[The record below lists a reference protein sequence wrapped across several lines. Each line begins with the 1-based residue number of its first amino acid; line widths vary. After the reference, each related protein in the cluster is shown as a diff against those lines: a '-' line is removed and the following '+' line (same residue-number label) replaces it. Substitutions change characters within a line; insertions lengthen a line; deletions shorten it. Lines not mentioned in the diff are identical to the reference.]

1 MTGNTQKAASAA
13 TQSTSST
20 PQPSSTLV
28 SVLDHGAFA
37 QEIEDCVKEMSAAD
51 VPVEPSS
58 GARLCQKLFLGECG
72 KLRINAASGLLDDD
86 YNAALEK
93 VLALK
98 DRMVNY
104 YSASAS
110 ASGGAPSGAG
120 GAAGGAAAATVPQLK
135 KRLREAAADPTQAD
149 GGVTA
154 GVGGAERAL
163 KQAGSSIFELI
174 KDKPMYVECFTPC
187 LQNHLTTLVKEQK
200 AIAGI
205 SSELLQHSGDLA
217 DLPAA
222 DFETADVG
230 PVLSNEVS
238 AEDLDRLRAS
248 LVAKLDALRVAARA
262 LRDTGKRLQ
271 RLFWLGEFSQG
282 CNWETVLQLLHRE
295 AHDEM
300 GKDLHP

>member
-1 MTGNTQKAASAA
+1 MFPKAERISEMTGNTQKAASAA

-28 SVLDHGAFA
+28 SVLDHGALA

-187 LQNHLTTLVKEQK
+187 SPSTASRSTGRGSTSGCPLTQTC
-200 AIAGI
+200 
-205 SSELLQHSGDLA
+205 
-217 DLPAA
+217 
-222 DFETADVG
+222 
-230 PVLSNEVS
+230 
-238 AEDLDRLRAS
+238 
-248 LVAKLDALRVAARA
+248 DALCHTKTSSRSAAKCCKRRA
-262 LRDTGKRLQ
+262 WTPT
-271 RLFWLGEFSQG
+271 SSAP
-282 CNWETVLQLLHRE
+282 TVFAKAGPGRCSTR
-295 AHDEM
+295 A
-300 GKDLHP
+300 PPPR